1 MPKSCVAGILN
12 EGPGS
17 LRKLT
22 ILYQTWS
29 CKDGGISEPFA
40 MKAFI
45 TVSLFGGLNR
55 FNQNFPFLEPPEELV
70 PGRTV
75 TVYLCLEQATYTEL
89 IIALQERILKTFI
102 SWFPTNFKV
111 LLGNMINHSD
121 TGRILQEGHTLGK

>member
-1 MPKSCVAGILN
+1 MRGKKKQNSMLAGGRKTSHLGEILKKKSVKPTDSKAPECFPGLPKSCVAGILN

-45 TVSLFGGLNR
+45 TVSLF
-55 FNQNFPFLEPPEELV
+55 
-70 PGRTV
+70 
-75 TVYLCLEQATYTEL
+75 
-89 IIALQERILKTFI
+89 
-102 SWFPTNFKV
+102 
-111 LLGNMINHSD
+111 
-121 TGRILQEGHTLGK
+121 EGIKQI